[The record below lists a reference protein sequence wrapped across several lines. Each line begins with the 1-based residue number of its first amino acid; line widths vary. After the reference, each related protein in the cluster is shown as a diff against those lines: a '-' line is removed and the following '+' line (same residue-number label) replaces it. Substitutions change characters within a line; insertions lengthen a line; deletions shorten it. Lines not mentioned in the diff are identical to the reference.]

1 MTRAWTALVLV
12 IGLVLPF
19 VTKPVHV
26 DDANFLRLAQGA
38 AESPWRPH
46 DVLINWQGTTERAF
60 DVLSN
65 PPGIA
70 WWLAPVH
77 SASELVLHL
86 WMWPWLGLALWG
98 CWRLGEVLVPA
109 SSGGGQATLLVL
121 GTAPVVLLS
130 AQSLTP
136 DLPLFACTVAG
147 VGGFLGARRHAWTWA
162 LLAGFAFW
170 FRYSGLCLVPLLFLA
185 GWQRG
190 RLREATAVLVAPLL
204 LVAHDLSAYG
214 EVHATAMVG
223 FQAVSGTGTDL
234 FRKTVASLAMLGG
247 AGLLPILSWNPRA
260 LQGLCV
266 GVVIGA
272 GAAGLSGQV
281 GLPLFMTLASCAAG
295 GVAFSTLRPRSRD
308 GLFLALW
315 AVGGL
320 VFLLVLRFSATRYW
334 LPFLPAF
341 AVAALRLAPSHR
353 QLTLHVLA
361 AATLAL
367 GLSIDDQAQARAQ
380 REAALRVTD
389 LSPTGSF
396 AGHWGWQHY
405 LEAAGWRPIED
416 EGPVTAPFAVAS
428 TPWPQAPDP
437 RVCLEKVLEFELTD
451 DWWGPRAHTA
461 QGGANLHAYLV
472 AGEPPTETYAPWSFS
487 NEPYEIVTVYGRCKE

>member
-19 VTKPVHV
+19 VAKPVHV
-26 DDANFLRLAQGA
+26 DDANFLRLAEGA
-38 AESPWRPH
+38 AQDPWRPH

-77 SASELVLHL
+77 SASEVLLHL
-86 WMWPWLGLALWG
+86 WMWPWLALALWG
-98 CWRLGEVLVPA
+98 CWRLGEVLVP
-109 SSGGGQATLLVL
+109 SSAGGGRATLLVL

-147 VGGFLGARRHAWTWA
+147 VGGFLGARRHAWRWA

-170 FRYSGLCLVPLLFLA
+170 FRYSGLCLVPLLLLA

-190 RLREATAVLVAPLL
+190 RLREAAAVLVAPLL
-204 LVAHDLSAYG
+204 LVAHDLAAYG
-214 EVHATAMVG
+214 QVHAAAMVG

-234 FRKTVASLAMLGG
+234 FRKAVASLAMIGG
-247 AGLLPILSWNPRA
+247 AGLLPVLAWNSRA
-260 LQGLCV
+260 LEGLCF
-266 GVVIGA
+266 GLILGA

-281 GLPLFMTLASCAAG
+281 GLPLIMTLASCAAG
-295 GVAFSTLRPRSRD
+295 GIAFSTLRPHSRD
-308 GLFLALW
+308 DLFLALW
-315 AVGGL
+315 ALGGL

-341 AVAALRLAPSHR
+341 AVAALRLAPSQR
-353 QLTLHVLA
+353 QLTLHVSTTA
-361 AATLAL
+361 ALAL
-367 GLSIDDQAQARAQ
+367 ALSIDDQALAHAH
-380 REAALRVTD
+380 REAAQRVAA
-389 LSPTGSF
+389 LSPSGSF

-405 LEAAGWRPIED
+405 LEAAGWTPIEE
-416 EGPVTAPFAVAS
+416 EGPVTAPFAVAEA
-428 TPWPQAPDP
+428 PWPQAPDP
-437 RVCLEKVLEFELTD
+437 QVCLEKVLEFELPDT
-451 DWWGPRAHTA
+451 WWGPRVHTA
-461 QGGANLHAYLV
+461 HGGANLHAYLV

-487 NEPYEIVTVYGRCKE
+487 NEPYETVRVYGRCKE